1 MEDLLEV
8 LDKLSEEEVTH
19 FLYQLCGVTIRKTA
33 TRRKMNR
40 GLVFKARQRI
50 DNVVTRLVNHDV
62 VIETL
67 QQLFDETC
75 EKKRKNYDPE
85 RGFFS
90 GNDTKK
96 TMV

>member
-19 FLYQLCGVTIRKTA
+19 FIYQLCSVPIRQTA
-33 TRRKMNR
+33 IRRKMNR

-50 DNVVTRLVNHDV
+50 DDVMTELVNHDI

-90 GNDTKK
+90 GNDTGKR
-96 TMV
+96 MV